1 MQPLYYYFSLISIAQ
16 NINPIRGD
24 EMDDITLIVKKA
36 KKGDDKAFSELIN
49 MNKEKLYKTA
59 YIYVKNEQ
67 DALDILSDTIYK
79 AYLNLNKLKN
89 PQFFNTWI
97 VRILITTAADKAK
110 NNRKILYIDDYEQVK
125 SEEIHNMNNSDFNI
139 PKNLDLYNA
148 IDKLDTK
155 YKNVVILRYFQDM
168 TISQIAKIL
177 NYPEGTVKSYLFRA
191 LKKLKIELKEECI

>member
-1 MQPLYYYFSLISIAQ
+1 
-16 NINPIRGD
+16 
-24 EMDDITLIVKKA
+24 MDDIKLIVKKA
-36 KKGDDKAFSELIN
+36 KKGDDKAFAQLIN
-49 MNKEKLYKTA
+49 MNKEKLYKIA

-79 AYLNLNKLKN
+79 AYLNLNKLKDT
-89 PQFFNTWI
+89 QFFNTWI
-97 VRILITTAADKAK
+97 VRILINTAANQTK
-110 NNRKILYIDDYEQVK
+110 NNKKIVYIDDYEQVK
-125 SEEIHNMNNSDFNI
+125 SEEIHNMSDSDFNI

-177 NYPEGTVKSYLFRA
+177 NHPEGTVKSYLFRA